1 MKTKINLL
9 LFVFMFMGCSTIP
22 SNTFAAGPKQAVE
35 NCLKMIKNKEY
46 EKSYEYFSISLK
58 SQVSIENHVVNLKNI
73 ENSLGRL
80 INYSDKLPIFR
91 NYFLDENMFS
101 GKNKQ
106 TEYRYFLN
114 YEKGSLIAYIEVE
127 QDGSDWKINVFY
139 LDTINK

>member
-1 MKTKINLL
+1 MPTQ
-9 LFVFMFMGCSTIP
+9 
-22 SNTFAAGPKQAVE
+22 TFAYGPKQTIR
-35 NCLKMIKNKEY
+35 NCLEAIKSKDY
-46 EKSYEYFSISLK
+46 AKSYEYFSSSLK
-58 SQVSIENHVVNLKNI
+58 NQVSLENHTGNLKNI
-73 ENSLGRL
+73 DDQFGRL

-106 TEYRYFLN
+106 AEYRYFLN

-127 QDGSDWKINVFY
+127 QEGSDWKINIFY